1 MNRVSRIISLS
12 CAAAIA
18 ATLAYAQ
25 STPEELAAAVEARQT
40 HMKAQGAAIGALARM
55 AQGEVP
61 YDAAVATEAA
71 NQLLAVASD
80 DQSGYWPEGSENGA
94 VPDSFARIEV
104 WTNMDDFMV
113 KTAAL
118 VTAAEAMQAA
128 AGVDLASLQAA
139 LPAVGGSCGGCHEVY
154 RVPEN

>member
-1 MNRVSRIISLS
+1 MTRFSRIISLS

-18 ATLAYAQ
+18 ATLAHAQ
-25 STPEELAAAVEARQT
+25 ATPEELAAAVAARHT
-40 HMKAQGAAIGALARM
+40 HMKAQGAALGALARM

-61 YDAAVATEAA
+61 YDAAMATEAA
-71 NQLLAVASD
+71 TQFLAVAQE
-80 DQSGYWPEGSENGA
+80 DQSGFWLAGSENGA
-94 VPDSFARIEV
+94 VPDSFAR
-104 WTNMDDFMV
+104 NMDDFNARM
-113 KTAAL
+113 ASL